1 MRAYEPSHSK
11 LQANDREKNDAFF
24 LLARRAEFVY
34 LPSPRIS
41 GNIVLPRYLLSG
53 WRAVF
58 NFGRIATQATG
69 LILEHNMQP
78 PIIVGI
84 EVNAKMRNA
93 DYHPLG
99 ERHQAYCSFFTDEML
114 PFIETSFPVRTEPD
128 ERILAGDSLGA
139 AVSLHLAL
147 NKPKLFHKIISLS
160 GAFYEASRQHI
171 MVQSDL
177 TRLHMYMVIGLQETQ
192 VRTDHGLYDFLT
204 LNRLMKHSLE
214 QKNVQLHY
222 VENEGKHIWGFWQQ
236 EIPGAL
242 LHFLKA

>member
-1 MRAYEPSHSK
+1 MNHPIPNYKRTIVKKTMRSS
-11 LQANDREKNDAFF
+11 F
-24 LLARRAEFVY
+24 LHEERNLYIY
-34 LPSPRIS
+34 LPPGYQEI
-41 GNIVLPRYLLSG
+41 LSYPVIYCQDG
-53 WRAVF
+53 EQFF